1 MYSGHP
7 GRTRPEGA
15 RGSGRE
21 NVTSEINVR
30 KLDSFGAGLLAS
42 SLSVG
47 TATFLTNWIDVIK
60 VRQQTSGGSGR
71 HFIAVAASIV
81 RNEGWLALNRGA
93 SAAVVRGL
101 SYGGEF
107 L

>member
-1 MYSGHP
+1 MDSGHP
-7 GRTRPEGA
+7 GRRRPEGA
-15 RGSGRE
+15 SGSGRE
-21 NVTSEINVR
+21 NVC

-60 VRQQTSGGSGR
+60 VRQQTSGGNGR
-71 HFIAVAASIV
+71 HVIATAASIV

-93 SAAVVRGL
+93 TAAVVRGL

-107 L
+107 IFPF